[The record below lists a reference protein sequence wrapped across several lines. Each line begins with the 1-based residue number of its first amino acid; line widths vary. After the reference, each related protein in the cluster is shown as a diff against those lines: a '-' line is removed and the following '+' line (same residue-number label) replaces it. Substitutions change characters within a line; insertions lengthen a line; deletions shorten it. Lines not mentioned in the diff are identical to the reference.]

1 MTNNLDNLGVI
12 RQLDELTASQIA
24 AGEVVERPVSVVKEL
39 VENAIDAGAGRITVR
54 LTADEDLQYIDEI
67 QVVDDGCGMLAVDLQ
82 RAFGRHATSK
92 LAGADELST
101 VRTLGFRGEALPSI
115 AAVSRVEIA
124 STARGEIAGYA
135 VLAADGKVTD
145 LGETALAEGTRVTV
159 RNLFYNTPAR
169 KKFLKAYATETGY
182 ISKLVGDLILSRPD
196 IAFALEIDGRKVL
209 RSPGGGSVIKADKA
223 VMSVYGAEVLAALR
237 PVAYCRGEVS
247 VDGFVSMPPFARS
260 SRRYYHFFVNG
271 RLVKSAE
278 LNSIVDTAYLSLL
291 PENKHPLVALYIT
304 LPTQTVDVNVH
315 PAKTE
320 IRFHQLAVV
329 REAVL
334 QAVRQALALK
344 APEKAAE
351 VPVEKPVEQP
361 KTSKPQPAAD
371 GLQLI
376 MSILSGHKAEQEQA
390 DASHLPPAFAPAV
403 ENVVE
408 NEAPLKVAEDNLSW
422 SDELVIEPSVAY
434 QPPKQTEIT
443 EKDGDNMQNNT
454 QNIENKTEKQQ
465 NVPKSNINSTE
476 NHIEEKLAEGKAA
489 ELDLTKLSGAELTS
503 ILGKQDEKPDMATK
517 FFQSLLATAPGHKVE
532 YSRDD
537 GDWLAE
543 NFGITYM
550 ENYDQPKLFD
560 AETNLFLAMKP
571 LGQLNN
577 SYIIAA
583 LNEDLY
589 IIDQHA
595 AHERIL
601 FEEFALSFG
610 IDSRETSLLA
620 VPVRVDVGDLH
631 TELLL
636 NNINRLADFGF
647 VLEYFGGSSFVVRGV
662 PLWYVRGSESINQR
676 KSKIYDNDVA
686 GFFLD
691 VFDMLLESGDDEVL
705 DIARL
710 NSVELFTKACKSA
723 IKANARLNNQEITWL
738 LYNLSECEKPQT
750 CPHGRP
756 TFFKLTDEEIRRRFM
771 RS

>member
-1 MTNNLDNLGVI
+1 MTNNLDNMGVI

-82 RAFGRHATSK
+82 KAFGRHATSK

-135 VLAADGKVTD
+135 VEAADGKVTD
-145 LGETALAEGTRVTV
+145 LGEAALAEGTRVTV

-169 KKFLKAYATETGY
+169 KKFLKSYATETGY

-209 RSPGGGSVIKADKA
+209 RSPGGGSLAKADKA

-237 PVAYCRGEVS
+237 PVAYRQGEVS

-278 LNSIVDTAYLSLL
+278 LNAIVDTAYLSLL

-344 APEKAAE
+344 APEKTVEKSAE
-351 VPVEKPVEQP
+351 KPVEKPQQ
-361 KTSKPQPAAD
+361 SKPQPAAD

-376 MSILSGHKAEQEQA
+376 MSILSGHKAEQVQA
-390 DASHLPPAFAPAV
+390 DASHLPPAFAPKV
-403 ENVVE
+403 EE
-408 NEAPLKVAEDNLSW
+408 EAPLKAAEDSLNW
-422 SDELVIEPSVAY
+422 SDELVIEPKAAY
-434 QPPKQTEIT
+434 QPPKQIEIT
-443 EKDGDNMQNNT
+443 EKVGDNMQN
-454 QNIENKTEKQQ
+454 IDNKEKRQDL
-465 NVPKSNINSTE
+465 PKNNINSTE
-476 NHIEEKLAEGKAA
+476 NHIEEKLAGDNAA

-503 ILGKQDEKPDMATK
+503 ILGKQEEKPDMATK

-537 GDWLAE
+537 GEWLAE
-543 NFGITYM
+543 NFGITYI
-550 ENYDQPKLFD
+550 EQYDQPKLFG

-662 PLWYVRGSESINQR
+662 PLWYVRGSESTNQR

-691 VFDMLLESGDDEVL
+691 VFDMLLESADDEVL

-710 NSVELFTKACKSA
+710 NSIELFTKACKSA
-723 IKANARLNNQEITWL
+723 IKANAHLNSQEITWL